1 MTTETEELLAGLPER
16 IGHVIRDTA
25 RLRPGLPALIDAT
38 TTWSYGEFA
47 EIVGELAATMKRLG
61 IRGGDR
67 VAIVSEN
74 SLPLAALVLATSEND
89 AWAVVVNPRL
99 SPREVDQ
106 IRDHSGAR
114 RVFFVTHG
122 SEAAREHADRQG
134 AESAE
139 LGRTG
144 RLAIGPLNEA
154 AEPEPVFPEGA
165 HQVAALMYTSGT
177 TGNPKGVMLSHRNL
191 LYNAAVSGKLRRIST
206 DDCLYGVLPMS
217 HIVGLSNILL
227 GALMFG
233 AAVRVAPRYAPEDFE
248 RAIVGGEVT
257 VVYGVPATYQRLL
270 EHMKLSGR
278 TTLQRGRLR
287 YIAVAGAPLDLSL
300 RGRTEQALGLPML
313 NSYGITECGPAIS
326 GMREESE
333 IAGVSVGQRVPG
345 IELRVVRPDGD
356 TVEPGE
362 VGELRVR
369 GPGVM
374 LGYYRAPELT
384 AAAIDEAGWF
394 NTGDLARVDGDYL
407 YVVGR
412 TKELIIRSGFNVYPP
427 EVEAVL
433 NSHPEVVQSAV
444 VGRAVEGNE
453 EVIAY
458 VQLTAGAR
466 ADAAALMDYASARL
480 TAYKRPSRIVA
491 LESLPASSTG
501 KILKHRL
508 ADAAR

>member
-1 MTTETEELLAGLPER
+1 
-16 IGHVIRDTA
+16 
-25 RLRPGLPALIDAT
+25 
-38 TTWSYGEFA
+38 
-47 EIVGELAATMKRLG
+47 
-61 IRGGDR
+61 
-67 VAIVSEN
+67 
-74 SLPLAALVLATSEND
+74 
-89 AWAVVVNPRL
+89 
-99 SPREVDQ
+99 
-106 IRDHSGAR
+106 
-114 RVFFVTHG
+114 
-122 SEAAREHADRQG
+122 
-134 AESAE
+134 
-139 LGRTG
+139 
-144 RLAIGPLNEA
+144 
-154 AEPEPVFPEGA
+154 
-165 HQVAALMYTSGT
+165 
-177 TGNPKGVMLSHRNL
+177 
-191 LYNAAVSGKLRRIST
+191 
-206 DDCLYGVLPMS
+206 
-217 HIVGLSNILL
+217 
-227 GALMFG
+227 
-233 AAVRVAPRYAPEDFE
+233 
-248 RAIVGGEVT
+248 
-257 VVYGVPATYQRLL
+257 
-270 EHMKLSGR
+270 MKLSGR

>member
-1 MTTETEELLAGLPER
+1 MSAEPMTTETEELLAGLPER

-47 EIVGELAATMKRLG
+47 EIVGELAATMRRLG

-154 AEPEPVFPEGA
+154 TEPEPVFPEGA

-257 VVYGVPATYQRLL
+257 VVESP
-270 EHMKLSGR
+270 KLR
-278 TTLQRGRLR
+278 
-287 YIAVAGAPLDLSL
+287 
-300 RGRTEQALGLPML
+300 
-313 NSYGITECGPAIS
+313 
-326 GMREESE
+326 
-333 IAGVSVGQRVPG
+333 
-345 IELRVVRPDGD
+345 
-356 TVEPGE
+356 
-362 VGELRVR
+362 
-369 GPGVM
+369 
-374 LGYYRAPELT
+374 
-384 AAAIDEAGWF
+384 
-394 NTGDLARVDGDYL
+394 
-407 YVVGR
+407 
-412 TKELIIRSGFNVYPP
+412 
-427 EVEAVL
+427 
-433 NSHPEVVQSAV
+433 
-444 VGRAVEGNE
+444 
-453 EVIAY
+453 
-458 VQLTAGAR
+458 
-466 ADAAALMDYASARL
+466 
-480 TAYKRPSRIVA
+480 
-491 LESLPASSTG
+491 
-501 KILKHRL
+501 
-508 ADAAR
+508 